1 VSLCLSRVRAK
12 SHSSRTTLALSS
24 SRERRSRSSMLSSLK
39 AGTFECRLAFAHHGC
54 RGGRRSFYLANEASP
69 SALERYFILAK
80 LPSRF
85 LMSAVVSLRCGRLRL
100 DQSSFSILLGC
111 FGRRSSSKGR
121 TTPVENRRLVS
132 VPPKEKLFGPRP
144 VDLRCSNVG
153 HA

>member
-1 VSLCLSRVRAK
+1 
-12 SHSSRTTLALSS
+12 
-24 SRERRSRSSMLSSLK
+24 
-39 AGTFECRLAFAHHGC
+39 
-54 RGGRRSFYLANEASP
+54 
-69 SALERYFILAK
+69 
-80 LPSRF
+80 
-85 LMSAVVSLRCGRLRL
+85 MSAVVSLRCGRLRL

-153 HA
+153 HARRSVDVKGLKCGIKDRGQRGGWPLEDRAVGHHGEKNPKTTNLIEIIVNS